1 MPILMHELKRE
12 AAEFGLPLS
21 ERQLK
26 QFTIYQALLLE
37 WNRHMNLTAIREP
50 AAVRQRHFLDS
61 LTCATVMDE
70 LWKNDGAGAS
80 LVDVG
85 TGAGFPGLPLK
96 ILFPRLSLT
105 LVESVGRKAKFL
117 EAVVA
122 SLELADVNIVGER
135 AEVIGHMPDHREQYD
150 WAVAR
155 GVSELRV
162 LAEYLLPLC
171 RVGGSMLAQKG
182 EGGIAELAKAR
193 EAIETLGGGA
203 AVIHSIQLPE
213 RAAPHLL
220 LLIEKVNP
228 TPSRF
233 PRRPGIPAK
242 RPL

>member
-1 MPILMHELKRE
+1 MRELKRE
-12 AAEFGLPLS
+12 AAEFGLALS
-21 ERQLK
+21 ERQLE
-26 QFTIYQALLLE
+26 QFTVYQTLLLE
-37 WNRHMNLTAIREP
+37 WNRRMNLTTIREP

-61 LTCATVMDE
+61 LTCATVM
-70 LWKNDGAGAS
+70 NDLRENEGTGVS

-85 TGAGFPGLPLK
+85 TGAGFPGVPLK

-105 LVESVGRKAKFL
+105 LVESAGRKARFL
-117 EAVVA
+117 EAVVQ
-122 SLELADVNIVGER
+122 SLDLADVNIVGER
-135 AEVIGHMPDHREQYD
+135 AEVIGRMPEHRERYD

-182 EGGIAELAKAR
+182 EGGVAELTKAR

-203 AVIHSIQLPE
+203 AVIHSVRLPE
-213 RAAPHLL
+213 RAATHLL
-220 LLIEKVNP
+220 LVIEKVNP